1 MNFEEWW
8 KTQEEP
14 ENLLSVSIKDYAK
27 EAWDYQQAIIDG
39 QKKPRVFGTGKVCP
53 KCQDESMLSLTSLN
67 LRVCGCGY
75 KENFYL
81 KPNQKSVLIEGLVG
95 E

>member
-1 MNFEEWW
+1 MNFEQWLEATGICEWYTFNDM
-8 KTQEEP
+8 KA
-14 ENLLSVSIKDYAK
+14 V
-27 EAWDYQQAIIDG
+27 WDYQQAIIDG

-53 KCQDESMLSLTSLN
+53 KCQDESMISLTSLN